1 MIEFP
6 VSTERNSLHLL
17 LIQQQIQR
25 GDHGF
30 WSFAQ
35 LFRQI
40 AFADNYISGW
50 KSLVY
55 IASVNGNPLS
65 ERSEFLFL
73 LARRTFGP

>member
-6 VSTERNSLHLL
+6 VSTERSPLHLL

-40 AFADNYISGW
+40 VLADNYIPRW

>member
-17 LIQQQIQR
+17 LIQQEIQR

-30 WSFAQ
+30 WPFAQ
-35 LFRQI
+35 LYRQI
-40 AFADNYISGW
+40 ALADNYISSR